1 MSPKKIIRSMTALF
15 ASMTFLFAG
24 NALIVSSIGVILKEN
39 KESSLAVGVLS
50 SCFFIG
56 ALIGTIGAHKIISRI
71 GHIRSFGLFGAVFGI
86 SAMLH
91 TLSENLVFWAILR
104 FFIGICYYGLLMV
117 IESWLNEKSKNA
129 VRSRILGFYEIV
141 FYLAFGIGILIIALD
156 LNKHNIFI
164 LSAALI
170 LLSSLPLNLI
180 KIKEPVL
187 PAPSPI
193 SIPKI
198 FDIAPLA
205 IVTSFIAGMLINGFF
220 SMASLFILLQG
231 FGAQEVSY
239 FMFCGVLGG
248 FLAQIVVGSISDKM
262 GRKFAIITC
271 SSIGFFTMPIF
282 AFFKLHLYMQYFL
295 GILLGIGVFCLYA
308 LALARANDM
317 LTNKNQG
324 VELGRGVLFC
334 YSLGSLFGPLILGFL
349 IQYFNTDGFVW
360 FYIASLGFLILFAVN
375 KPNILN
381 KKFKKKPGNMVMLD
395 D

>member
-1 MSPKKIIRSMTALF
+1 MTALF

-156 LNKHNIFI
+156 LKGKQFSSEEFSKNLEEISMENSHITFI
-164 LSAALI
+164 I
-170 LLSSLPLNLI
+170 
-180 KIKEPVL
+180 
-187 PAPSPI
+187 
-193 SIPKI
+193 
-198 FDIAPLA
+198 
-205 IVTSFIAGMLINGFF
+205 
-220 SMASLFILLQG
+220 
-231 FGAQEVSY
+231 
-239 FMFCGVLGG
+239 GG
-248 FLAQIVVGSISDKM
+248 
-262 GRKFAIITC
+262 
-271 SSIGFFTMPIF
+271 
-282 AFFKLHLYMQYFL
+282 
-295 GILLGIGVFCLYA
+295 
-308 LALARANDM
+308 
-317 LTNKNQG
+317 
-324 VELGRGVLFC
+324 
-334 YSLGSLFGPLILGFL
+334 SLGL
-349 IQYFNTDGFVW
+349 TDE
-360 FYIASLGFLILFAVN
+360 L
-375 KPNILN
+375 LN
-381 KKFKKKPGNMVMLD
+381 KCNQKICFSKMTFPHQLIRVFLLEQIFRAFKISNGETYHR
-395 D
+395 